1 MTKLLS
7 VFDIFSGIG
16 GRGSMEK
23 DYDDYETTR
32 LALRQDMQD
41 YKLYQEIELMGCSEE
56 FKPLLNSFQTHLQ
69 YIIRRGIEKLD
80 ND

>member
-1 MTKLLS
+1 
-7 VFDIFSGIG
+7 
-16 GRGSMEK
+16 MEK

-56 FKPLLNSFQTHLQ
+56 FKPLLNSFQTHLK

>member
-1 MTKLLS
+1 
-7 VFDIFSGIG
+7 
-16 GRGSMEK
+16 MEK

-56 FKPLLNSFQTHLQ
+56 FKPLLNSFRTHLQ
-69 YIIRRGIEKLD
+69 YIIRRGVEKLD